1 MKRPLN
7 YGLLAILAVALI
19 LRIVYWSQA
28 LLGRD
33 AIGYAIGGL
42 GTWCAHSPGYFGYCF
57 SGWLVNQLVGNIND
71 SYVLINVITS
81 LLGIFF
87 CHRLAESFDLKGKNA
102 LLATAAYA
110 FSINLDYFSV
120 VALSFAPEGMF
131 ATLLALVC
139 RRAIKD
145 QSLRLTL
152 LATFIWA
159 ISGAFR
165 QTSISF
171 LAPLWLYTLWASGP
185 LKRMPLYLLVAIP
198 VILAWSRPNAYYQ
211 KAYGGN
217 LNADVSRSFWA
228 LQVYMSSNHDQ
239 SNFGVD
245 KEYRSDKATG
255 GYHWPFIEA
264 LQIVDEKIGVHFLP
278 DYRSY
283 GAPPPSLTHATRL
296 SALQFTKLVFY
307 MVLSLPSLLVLVILL
322 PRIRKA
328 RSWFRPGEIP
338 FFLAWMLPVTGFFI
352 IGHFG
357 SFGYL
362 QIFLSG
368 FSVLTVLLLSRAGE
382 DGETASWRGWQYAHV
397 LLTTAALAF
406 FIFAKPY
413 RSSDA
418 QEKLTDVLLLQF
430 TGQAVQHLY
439 TVSRWTIIQPGPALE
454 EDWFRLGTDAE
465 LIRWF
470 SSTEMAGRCL
480 YKPHTVR

>member
-1 MKRPLN
+1 MKHRPN
-7 YGLLAILAVALI
+7 YALLAILVVALI

-57 SGWLVNQLVGNIND
+57 FGWIVNQFVANIND
-71 SYVLINVITS
+71 SLVLINVVTS
-81 LLGIFF
+81 ILGIIF
-87 CHRLAESFDLKGKNA
+87 CHRLAESFGLKGRNA
-102 LLATAAYA
+102 ILATAAYA

-131 ATLLALVC
+131 ATLFALIC

-152 LATFIWA
+152 LATIIWA
-159 ISGAFR
+159 MSGAFR

-185 LKRMPLYLLVAIP
+185 LKRVPLYLLVAIP

-211 KAYGGN
+211 KAYGGD

-228 LQVYMSSNHDQ
+228 LQVYMASNHDQ

-245 KEYRSDKATG
+245 KEIKNDVTG

-264 LQIVDEKIGVHFLP
+264 LQLVDEKTGIHFLP

-283 GAPPPSLTHATRL
+283 GAPSPSLAHAAKL

-307 MVLSLPSLLVLVILL
+307 MLMSLPCLLILLILL
-322 PRIRKA
+322 PRIRKTG
-328 RSWFRPGEIP
+328 SWFRPGEIP
-338 FFLAWMLPVTGFFI
+338 FFLAWMLPVGGFFI

-368 FSVLTVLLLSRAGE
+368 FSVLTVLLLSRAGDQME
-382 DGETASWRGWQYAHV
+382 APEWRRWQYAHAV
-397 LLTTAALAF
+397 LTVAALAF
-406 FIFAKPY
+406 FIFARPY
-413 RSSDA
+413 RSSDS
-418 QEKLTDVLLLQF
+418 QEKLTDVLVLQY
-430 TGQAVQHLY
+430 TGQAIRHLY
-439 TVSRWTIIQPGPALE
+439 TVSRWSVIQPGPALE
-454 EDWFRLGTDAE
+454 EDWFRLKTDVE
-465 LIRWF
+465 LVRWF
-470 SSTEMAGRCL
+470 STTPMAERCL

>member
-1 MKRPLN
+1 MKHRPN
-7 YGLLAILAVALI
+7 YALLAILAVALI
-19 LRIVYWSQA
+19 LRIVFWSQA

-57 SGWLVNQLVGNIND
+57 SGWLVNQVVANIND
-71 SYVLINVITS
+71 SFVLINVVTS
-81 LLGIFF
+81 LLGIYF
-87 CHRLAESFDLKGKNA
+87 CYRLAESFGLKDRNA
-102 LLATAAYA
+102 VLATAAYA

-131 ATLLALVC
+131 ATLFALIC
-139 RRAIKD
+139 HRAIKD
-145 QSLRLTL
+145 QSFRLTL
-152 LATFIWA
+152 LATVIWA
-159 ISGAFR
+159 VSGAFR

-185 LKRMPLYLLVAIP
+185 LKRVPLYVLVAIP
-198 VILAWSRPNAYYQ
+198 IILAWSRPNAYYQ
-211 KAYGGN
+211 KAYGGD
-217 LNADVSRSFWA
+217 LQADVSRSFWT
-228 LQVYMSSNHDQ
+228 LQVYTGTNYDQ

-245 KEYRSDKATG
+245 KELKQNVTG

-264 LQIVDEKIGVHFLP
+264 LQIVDEKTGIHFLP

-283 GAPPPSLTHATRL
+283 GAPPPSLAHAAKL
-296 SALQFTKLVFY
+296 SALQFTKLTFY
-307 MVLSLPSLLVLVILL
+307 MLFSLPCLLILLILL
-322 PRIRKA
+322 PQLKKV
-328 RSWFRPGEIP
+328 RSLFRPGEIP
-338 FFLAWMLPVTGFFI
+338 FLLAWMLPVGGFFI

-368 FSVLTVLLLSRAGE
+368 FSVLTVLLLSRAGDPME
-382 DGETASWRGWQYAHV
+382 GPGWRRWQYAHAF
-397 LLTTAALAF
+397 LTAAALAF
-406 FIFAKPY
+406 FIFARPY

-418 QEKLTDVLLLQF
+418 QEKLTDVLVLQY
-430 TGQAVQHLY
+430 TGPAIHHLY
-439 TVSRWTIIQPGPALE
+439 TVARWLVVQPGPARE
-454 EDWFRLGTDAE
+454 EDWFRLETDAE

-470 SSTEMAGRCL
+470 SSSPMAERCL